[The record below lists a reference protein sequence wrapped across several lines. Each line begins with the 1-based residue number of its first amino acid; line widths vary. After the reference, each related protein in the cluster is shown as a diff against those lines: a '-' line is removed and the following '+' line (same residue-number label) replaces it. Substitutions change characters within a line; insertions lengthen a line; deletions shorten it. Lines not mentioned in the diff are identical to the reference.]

1 MVRGWDTLIDLRPG
15 HCYLL
20 QIESAP
26 EEPYEQRGTEEETPS
41 PTNTHTQKPIGGMVD
56 RQAETTKALYSFAGA
71 VITKY
76 HTLGCLNNSLLSQIW
91 RLQVQNQGVRRA
103 GSSDGYERRSCSRS
117 LSLACKWQSSCS
129 PGILSMYL
137 SVPRFPLLMRT
148 SYWSWTHSNDLTFL
162 DYLCDDPISKGHM
175 MRYWESELQQIFFG
189 GTQFNS

>member
-91 RLQVQNQGVRRA
+91 RLQVQNQGVSMV
-103 GSSDGYERRSCSRS
+103 GSS
-117 LSLACKWQSSCS
+117 
-129 PGILSMYL
+129 
-137 SVPRFPLLMRT
+137 
-148 SYWSWTHSNDLTFL
+148 
-162 DYLCDDPISKGHM
+162 
-175 MRYWESELQQIFFG
+175 
-189 GTQFNS
+189 